1 MGSRSRTWKKPS
13 LKYGR
18 PPTAQRLKASIS
30 SKATQKTIVTFHQ
43 LNRDLERARASGDQ
57 AQIKRFQQQIDAIG
71 GIKAYQQASIQGQAV
86 DRGGDSST
94 ILLKWLEP
102 VREELLKASPKM
114 KMLEIG
120 ALSTRNA
127 CSRSGV
133 FDVTHIDLNSQGP
146 GIEQQDFMARPLP
159 AGADDKLDVVSLSLV
174 LNFVPDAKVRGEMLR
189 RTTTFLQHRISSSSN
204 EIGKVMPSLF
214 LVLPA
219 PCVTNSRYF
228 DDHQLGRI
236 MGSLGYALMHR
247 KETAKLVY
255 YLWHLQHRQALEQQS
270 FAKTKIRDGRTM
282 NNFHVVLQ
290 RPNS

>member
-1 MGSRSRTWKKPS
+1 MGSNHRASKKQS
-13 LKYGR
+13 LKSGR
-18 PPTAQRLKASIS
+18 PPAAQKTMASIS

-43 LNRDLERARASGDQ
+43 LNRDLEKAKSNGDEVQ
-57 AQIKRFQQQIDAIG
+57 AKRIQQQIDNLG
-71 GIKAYQQASIQGQAV
+71 GIKAYQQASIQGQSV

-94 ILLKWLEP
+94 VLLKWMDPMRDATSKE
-102 VREELLKASPKM
+102 SPKL
-114 KMLEIG
+114 KMLEVG
-120 ALSTRNA
+120 ALSTKNA
-127 CSRSGV
+127 CSRSGL
-133 FDVTHIDLNSQGP
+133 FDVTHIDLNSQAP

-159 AGADDKLDVVSLSLV
+159 ATADDKFDIISLSLV
-174 LNFVPDAKVRGEMLR
+174 LNFVPEAKGRGEMLR
-189 RTTTFLQHRISSSSN
+189 RTTSFLQNRIFSSS
-204 EIGKVMPSLF
+204 EVAKVMPSLF

-228 DDHQLGRI
+228 DDHQLRYI
-236 MGSLGYALMHR
+236 MESLGYSLLHR

-255 YLWHLQHRQALEQQS
+255 YLWHLGKIPISGKQN